1 MNYFTVM
8 LHLDNNYIADLQNP
22 LWKKKREEILKRDG
36 YKCVNCGCTEHLH
49 INHTQYHF
57 FKTLKHKKEPWDYPS
72 KYLITLC
79 QRCHEEGHKLYKIPM
94 KYV

>member
-1 MNYFTVM
+1 MNYFTIM

-36 YKCVNCGCTEHLH
+36 YKCLNCGCTEHLH
-49 INHTQYHF
+49 IHHTQYHF

-79 QRCHEEGHKLYKIPM
+79 QRCHEEGHRLYKIPM

>member
-1 MNYFTVM
+1 M

-36 YKCVNCGCTEHLH
+36 YKCLNCGCTEHLH
-49 INHTQYHF
+49 IHHTQYHF

>member
-1 MNYFTVM
+1 M

-36 YKCVNCGCTEHLH
+36 YKCLNCGCTEHLH
-49 INHTQYHF
+49 IHHTQYHF

-79 QRCHEEGHKLYKIPM
+79 QRCHEEGHRLYKIPM